1 MSCLFFRVPL
11 GRHRP
16 TWFLIYSG
24 EFISLSILLYFDRCP
39 RACCWYY
46 QFKWC
51 RVCTNE
57 SLALFRGSAARG
69 ATSGTLV
76 IHGAR
81 SQSRRSV
88 ESEQPF
94 RRLASFRSKISEL
107 KLKFCVC
114 VCVQVH
120 SVAQLLVGEQC
131 PDRPPLYF
139 IVCVCCGWVDVVR
152 ISCTGVVAAAP
163 NRKGLRC
170 VDREECLRKITVP
183 GKSHHRY
190 SWLFLAGS
198 SGVCTHTFYHDLPPA
213 AGQSCQTKR
222 LLLYRTLFSTCKH
235 VYFHI

>member
-1 MSCLFFRVPL
+1 MQLVSGLESIPQFRLEVHLFFSTQLGRFKGGEIRDGAGGSKLDSDIFRCGGFCMKKKTRLYPSCVFTPCFDCKRIHKRFIMSCLFFRVPL

-94 RRLASFRSKISEL
+94 RRLASFRSKISDL

-114 VCVQVH
+114 VCV
-120 SVAQLLVGEQC
+120 C
-131 PDRPPLYF
+131 
-139 IVCVCCGWVDVVR
+139 
-152 ISCTGVVAAAP
+152 
-163 NRKGLRC
+163 
-170 VDREECLRKITVP
+170 
-183 GKSHHRY
+183 
-190 SWLFLAGS
+190 AGS
-198 SGVCTHTFYHDLPPA
+198 QCCSAVGW
-213 AGQSCQTKR
+213 
-222 LLLYRTLFSTCKH
+222 
-235 VYFHI
+235 

>member
-114 VCVQVH
+114 VCVCVQVH

-131 PDRPPLYF
+131 PDRPLF
-139 IVCVCCGWVDVVR
+139 ILLSVY
-152 ISCTGVVAAAP
+152 VAA
-163 NRKGLRC
+163 G
-170 VDREECLRKITVP
+170 
-183 GKSHHRY
+183 
-190 SWLFLAGS
+190 WMS
-198 SGVCTHTFYHDLPPA
+198 SGFPA
-213 AGQSCQTKR
+213 QV
-222 LLLYRTLFSTCKH
+222 LLLLHRIER
-235 VYFHI
+235 V